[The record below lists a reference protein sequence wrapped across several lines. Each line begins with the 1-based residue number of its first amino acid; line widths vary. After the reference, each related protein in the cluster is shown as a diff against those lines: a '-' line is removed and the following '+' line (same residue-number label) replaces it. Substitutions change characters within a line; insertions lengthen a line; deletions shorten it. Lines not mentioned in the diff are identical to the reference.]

1 MKRIFLLS
9 VIFFYST
16 LIWAVDE
23 AKNSPTVQFN
33 ILTDPIQLEAGQIKS
48 VRITIEMPKGFHA
61 YSEQFK
67 IMSLNPEFNAG
78 EIKLSP
84 EIEFYDKYTQKTKK
98 GLFEQGEIQVQIEAP
113 ENLSTM
119 PQKISF
125 DLRYQICS
133 DQVCYLPQKKNISLN
148 VNSTSLSPATSDAD
162 NFSFFSKGSIE
173 NQLSKNFS
181 HRPI

>member
-48 VRITIEMPKGFHA
+48 VRITIKMPKGFHA

-148 VNSTSLSPATSDAD
+148 VNSTSLNPKLEDAE
-162 NFSFFSKGSIE
+162 NISIFSTGSIE
-173 NQLSKNFS
+173 NQLSKSF
-181 HRPI
+181 PK